1 MNVHIHTQWA
11 MGSSFQNC
19 LLFRRYLLSG
29 TYIAKISE
37 KKGPNQPSDKLGLKA
52 PKPPITR

>member
-1 MNVHIHTQWA
+1 